1 MGSAGFTVTGIK
13 EIDRNLKKLS
23 STLAR
28 KTLKQGATAAAHHMR
43 DAVKAEAKALGVVDS
58 GRMWKKITV
67 RANPGEFARGKGR
80 RGIVSRY
87 VIHGTRKALGIPSDA
102 SGFYPFAQEFG
113 STVRGI
119 KARPFMRR
127 AFKKNERTARQI
139 MVDKIKGL
147 LR

>member
-1 MGSAGFTVTGIK
+1 MYDPGFTVTGIK
-13 EIDRNLKKLS
+13 EIDRRLKKIS
-23 STLAR
+23 SELAR

-43 DAVKAEAKALGVVDS
+43 DAVKAEAKAMGVVDT
-58 GRMWKKITV
+58 GKLWKKITV

-87 VIHGTRKALGIPSDA
+87 VIHGTRKALGIPGDA

-113 STVRGI
+113 SVRGI